1 MKVLGMRTLL
11 ILQVL
16 WGTAILTAI
25 VGIVLWFYNNTATEF
40 ELQEATIKS
49 LHKALFKGQITC
61 ARVVDKYIE
70 RINKYDHLLHSVHI
84 INSNAKTRAIEL
96 DKLST
101 PQKVYNCLV

>member
-1 MKVLGMRTLL
+1 MKDLGTRTLL

-25 VGIVLWFYNNTATEF
+25 VGIVLWFYNNTAIHF

-49 LHKALFKGQITC
+49 LHKALFNGQTTC
-61 ARVVDKYIE
+61 VRVVDEYIE

-84 INSNAKTRAIEL
+84 VNSNAEKRAIEL

-101 PQKVYNCLV
+101 PQKV